1 MAEEEIIILEADDSE
16 QEEFT
21 APIGEDAPDVQT
33 SEEKKTQEQ
42 EVDEE
47 LQKHKKKK
55 LIIYGGVAL
64 AIILLIIIL
73 VVIFSFKNSQE
84 AQVADVNPTEL
95 AQKLNEKERP
105 ELFSPSK
112 LENMIKKAN
121 VLYEGG
127 NKQEAL
133 KIYERIA
140 TFNEAIS
147 FYNIGVAQM
156 KDKNFQ
162 EALESFKKAID
173 NQEQR
178 CVSAINAAVCA
189 LELKN
194 ETLFHYYIDLAYTY
208 LPMESSSVLYSYYV
222 GLVNYYKN
230 FYYEALSA
238 LSHPNSQHYIDKQ
251 NYLASKIFTSMQ
263 VNDLAINKLEK
274 NNLVED
280 SLTLGLLYARIGEF
294 DVAHNYLVK
303 ATQNTNE
310 PLRARMSLA
319 LVQNKLGKLEQSAT
333 LMKQLYKDYGENA
346 TEAYPIKVTL
356 KESLFDIDKAQS
368 EFDKEL
374 FFNDE
379 RTFGLLF
386 YFAPFKVFDAEQTIN
401 YIRKGSMNIFIDEIG
416 PALSYLKKSS
426 TISKVNISISQGIKK
441 ALEHHTLEANRIFNT
456 MIETYPK
463 HSILHYNLALTYA
476 QMSNFTQAYKHF
488 KKSYNLDNTNYLSG
502 TFAILCGTLIQED
515 VKRLSED
522 VKESIA
528 TDTSLEESNLFIS
541 LIHLNEGNQL
551 SLTRWMEDDKK
562 PTPLNIVFDTII
574 AQKTFNQK
582 VYRQKATILKS
593 ILPRDIMAN
602 IIDFNVR
609 YNKDNIKEYAKAIQ
623 IELKKLDLDYNAFY
637 YGPRIVQEQYIKLLQ
652 IGGLLHHERE
662 KLLER
667 VELERDDIPAIM
679 QTLAYLSIYT
689 HNFEEA
695 YTLYN
700 QLIDQ
705 YKQTDT
711 KTLFLAS
718 VASIGANHPENAV
731 ALLELSK
738 LTDSKNTESR
748 YGLGLLYHEA
758 KNFDGA
764 VIQYLKIG
772 DSNFKSKYFSFKI
785 TK

>member
-1 MAEEEIIILEADDSE
+1 MAEEEIIILESDDTD

-21 APIGEDAPDVQT
+21 TPIGEDALD
-33 SEEKKTQEQ
+33 SEEKVEAQEK
-42 EVDEE
+42 EVDENLNKE
-47 LQKHKKKK
+47 KKKK
-55 LIIYGGVAL
+55 LITYG
-64 AIILLIIIL
+64 IIGSIAFLFIIIII
-73 VVIFSFKNSQE
+73 VIFSLQNSQE
-84 AQVADVNPTEL
+84 AEVSDLNTSEI
-95 AQKLNEKERP
+95 AQKLNEKQRP
-105 ELFSPSK
+105 EQFSPSR

-127 NKQEAL
+127 NKDEAL

-147 FYNIGVAQM
+147 YYNIGVAQI
-156 KDKNFQ
+156 KDKNYKD
-162 EALESFKKAID
+162 ALESFKKAID

-194 ETLFHYYIDLAYTY
+194 ENLFKYYIDLAYTY
-208 LPMESSSVLYSYYV
+208 LPQESNSPLYSYYV

-238 LSHPNSQHYIDKQ
+238 LSHPNSEFYTEKQ
-251 NYLASKIFTSMQ
+251 NYLASKILTSMNI
-263 VNDLAINKLEK
+263 NDIAVNKLEK
-274 NNLVED
+274 NRLVED
-280 SLTLGLLYARIGEF
+280 SLTLGLLYARLGEF
-294 DVAHNYLVK
+294 QVSLNHLVK

-310 PLRARMSLA
+310 PLKTRVALA
-319 LVQNKLGKLEQSAT
+319 LVQNKLGKLEESA
-333 LMKQLYKDYGENA
+333 QLLKELYAQYQEKVSDV
-346 TEAYPIKVTL
+346 YPIKVTL
-356 KESLFDIDKAQS
+356 KDTLFDIEKAQN

-379 RTFGLLF
+379 RTYGLLF
-386 YFAPFKVFDAEQTIN
+386 YFAPFKVFNAEQTIN
-401 YIRKGSMNIFIDEIG
+401 YIRKGSMNVFIDEIG

-441 ALEHHTLEANRIFNT
+441 ALDYHTSQANKIFKE
-456 MIETYPK
+456 MIQTYPK

-476 QMSNFTQAYKHF
+476 QMSNFTEAYNHF
-488 KKSYNLDNTNYLSG
+488 KRSYHLDNTNYLAG
-502 TFAILCGTLIQED
+502 AFAIMCGKLVNDD

-522 VKESIA
+522 VKDSIA
-528 TDTSLEESNLFIS
+528 ADTTLGESNLFIS
-541 LIHLNEGNQL
+541 LVHLSENNQL
-551 SLTRWMEDDKK
+551 SLTRWMEEEKK
-562 PTPLNIVFDTII
+562 STPLNIVFDTII

-582 VYRQKATILKS
+582 IYRQKATILQS

-602 IIDFNVR
+602 IIDFNVK

-623 IELKKLDLDYNAFY
+623 IEFKKLDLDYSAFY
-637 YGPRIVQEQYIKLLQ
+637 YGPKIAQEQYIKFLQ
-652 IGGLLHHERE
+652 IGGLLHQE
-662 KLLER
+662 KVKILEKM
-667 VELERDDIPAIM
+667 ELETEDIPGIM

-689 HNFEEA
+689 NDFEEA

-705 YKQTDT
+705 YKENDT
-711 KTLFLAS
+711 KTVFLAA

-738 LTDSKNTESR
+738 LIDPTNMESR
-748 YGLGLLYHEA
+748 YGLGLLYHEV

-764 VIQYLKIG
+764 IIQYQKIG
-772 DSNFKSKYFSFKI
+772 NSDFQSKYFSFKI